1 MAFIRTKKVNG
12 KIYYALVENHRVD
25 GKVKQRVLKSFGTT
39 KPNYNFDDEKGQD
52 KLQKILSLKNP
63 QFPDG
68 KFTIILAD
76 PPWQYSL
83 RENDKS
89 HRGRTNYPTMT
100 SNDILKLPVKNLAQ
114 EDAYLFLW
122 VTKDHLQLGLEV
134 LEKWG
139 FSYKN
144 ILTWVKVSK
153 AGKIRI
159 MTGHWGRNCT
169 EFVLIGSRGKAKCF
183 SSLGIRNIP
192 TAFEAEV
199 KGHSQK
205 PTIPLLER
213 LCEVMPDAPKIE
225 LFAREPHSG
234 WQVWGNE
241 V

>member
-39 KPNYNFDDEKGQD
+39 KLNYNFDDEKGQD

-169 EFVLIGSRGKAKCF
+169 ECVLMGSRGKA
-183 SSLGIRNIP
+183 
-192 TAFEAEV
+192 
-199 KGHSQK
+199 
-205 PTIPLLER
+205 
-213 LCEVMPDAPKIE
+213 
-225 LFAREPHSG
+225 
-234 WQVWGNE
+234 
-241 V
+241 